1 MFDHCF
7 IPHHKF
13 SVTSL
18 FLFQTNVKNKNASL
32 DFVYGMTAMRGNG
45 KTEKKEKERK
55 GKNEKCQ

>member
-32 DFVYGMTAMRGNG
+32 DFDYGMTAMRVNG
-45 KTEKKEKERK
+45 KTEKKRKGKERK
-55 GKNEKCQ
+55 